1 MKLTKTLTRT
11 YHASLTAA
19 LSCFWLLAS
28 SAAHAQSSTAA
39 LEEFY
44 RGKTIQMLI
53 GYPAGGT
60 YDLYAR
66 VISRHLGKHV
76 PGNPHV
82 VPQNMPGAGTL
93 NATSHVY
100 SVAPQNG
107 TVITAT
113 ASSMPFQPMF
123 QKIGV
128 PFDAAKAHWLPV
140 PAGFTAL
147 MIVWHKSP
155 VKSFDDLRKRETI
168 MGTIS
173 PGSTPHFVAV
183 VLNNVLGSKIK
194 PITGHPNMNSNLLA
208 MERGELEGYTTVP
221 PSAIERTY
229 KHQWE
234 AKQYLPILQIGTK
247 KNPGLEHI
255 PLARDLA
262 ANVAD
267 RMMIDMAAAPL
278 TLGYPY
284 MMGPGVPPE
293 RVKAMRDAFMLVFA
307 DPAFVA
313 EAKKATLE
321 IEPMTGEQVQKFI
334 QDAYNAPQDVR
345 DRLKAIFDSQFK

>member
-1 MKLTKTLTRT
+1 MQKFNPLRLAALAT
-11 YHASLTAA
+11 SLTLFATA
-19 LSCFWLLAS
+19 QTC
-28 SAAHAQSSTAA
+28 AQSGPAT

-44 RGKTIQMLI
+44 RGKTIQMII

-66 VISRHLGKHV
+66 VIARHLGKQL

-107 TVITAT
+107 TAIVAT

-123 QKIGV
+123 QKISV
-128 PFDAAKAHWLPV
+128 PFDPAKAHWLPT

-147 MIVWHKSP
+147 MIVWHQSP
-155 VKSFDDLRKRETI
+155 IKSFEDLRKRETV

-183 VLNNVLGSKIK
+183 VLNDVLGSKIK

-229 KHQWE
+229 KAQWD

-247 KNPGLEHI
+247 KNPGLENI

-262 ANVAD
+262 ANDAD
-267 RMMIDMAAAPL
+267 RMIIDMAAAPL

-293 RVKAMRDAFMLVFA
+293 RVQAMREAYMRVFV

-321 IEPMTGEQVQKFI
+321 IEPLSGEQVQKFI
-334 QDAYNAPQDVR
+334 SDAYNAPQNVR

>member
-1 MKLTKTLTRT
+1 MIGNDRMRNTL
-11 YHASLTAA
+11 AAFIAA
-19 LSCFWLLAS
+19 LLTGAACP
-28 SAAHAQSSTAA
+28 AHAQSHPAANQTA

-66 VISRHLGKHV
+66 VISRHLGKQI

-107 TVITAT
+107 TVIVAT

-123 QKIGV
+123 QKISV
-128 PFDAAKAHWLPV
+128 PFDAAKAHWLPI

-155 VKSFDDLRKRETI
+155 IRTVEDLRKRETI

-183 VLNNVLGSKIK
+183 VLNDVLGLKIK

-229 KHQWE
+229 RHQWE
-234 AKQYLPILQIGTK
+234 TKQYLPILQIGTK
-247 KNPGLEHI
+247 KNPGLEHV

-262 ANVAD
+262 VNEAD
-267 RMMIDMAAAPL
+267 RMILDMAAAPL

-284 MMGPGVPPE
+284 MMGPGVPAE
-293 RVKAMRDAFMLVFA
+293 RVKAMRDAFMQVFA
-307 DPAFVA
+307 DTAFVA

-321 IEPMTGEQVQKFI
+321 IEPMSGEQVQKFI
-334 QDAYNAPQDVR
+334 NDAYAAPQDIR
-345 DRLKAIFDSQFK
+345 DRLKTIFDSQFK

>member
-1 MKLTKTLTRT
+1 MKRTLLI
-11 YHASLTAA
+11 ALATAA
-19 LSCFWLLAS
+19 LSTVG
-28 SAAHAQSSTAA
+28 HAQVQTTSAE
-39 LEEFY
+39 LEAFY
-44 RGKTIQMLI
+44 KGKTIQMLI

-66 VISRHLGKHV
+66 VIARHLGKHV

-82 VPQNMPGAGTL
+82 VPMNMPGAGTL

-107 TVITAT
+107 TAIVAT

-123 QKIGV
+123 QKIDV
-128 PFDAAKAHWLPV
+128 PFDAAKANWLPT

-147 MIVWHKSP
+147 MIVWHKVP
-155 VKSFDDLRKRETI
+155 VQTFEDLRQRETI

-229 KHQWE
+229 RHQWE
-234 AKQYLPILQIGTK
+234 NKLYRPILQIGSK
-247 KNPGLEHI
+247 KNKGLDHV
-255 PLARDLA
+255 PLARDLTT
-262 ANVAD
+262 NDAD
-267 RMMIDMAAAPL
+267 RMIIDMAAAPL

-293 RVKAMRDAFMLVFA
+293 RVTAMREAYMKVFA
-307 DPAFVA
+307 DPAFIA
-313 EAKKATLE
+313 EATKATLE
-321 IEPMTGEQVQKFI
+321 IDPMDGEAVQRFI
-334 QDAYNAPQDVR
+334 ANAYAAPEDVR
-345 DRLKAIFDSQFK
+345 TRLKIIFDSQFK